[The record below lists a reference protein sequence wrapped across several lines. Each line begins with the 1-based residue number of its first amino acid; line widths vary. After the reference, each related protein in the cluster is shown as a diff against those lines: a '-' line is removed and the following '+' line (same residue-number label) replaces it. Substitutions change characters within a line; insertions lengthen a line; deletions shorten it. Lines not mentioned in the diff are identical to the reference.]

1 MSDQAQVLRGL
12 MEQREEIAALDP
24 APFAHG
30 QPAQTLAVTSGKGG
44 VGKSCIAL
52 NLGIALAQAGRSV
65 CLLDGN
71 LGLGNID
78 LLCGLNG
85 YWNLSHVVSGAR
97 TLAEISL
104 EGPHGL
110 RVIPG
115 ASGLIDVADC
125 SPQAQREILQQL
137 EELEQEHEFLLIDTG
152 TGIHRTVR
160 QFVAA
165 ADLGLVV
172 TTPEPTAIADAY
184 ATIKALS
191 AHTEFMALEVVVNCA
206 DSIEQARDIV
216 DRLQRTTRMFLR
228 SEVGAAGSIPHDT
241 QMIQAVR
248 RQTPCLT
255 LSPRSP
261 ASRALEKLARRV
273 DNVLHHHPKADDPSF
288 FHRLWSGLARNAT

>member
-1 MSDQAQVLRGL
+1 
-12 MEQREEIAALDP
+12 
-24 APFAHG
+24 
-30 QPAQTLAVTSGKGG
+30 
-44 VGKSCIAL
+44 
-52 NLGIALAQAGRSV
+52 
-65 CLLDGN
+65 
-71 LGLGNID
+71 
-78 LLCGLNG
+78 
-85 YWNLSHVVSGAR
+85 
-97 TLAEISL
+97 LAEISL

-115 ASGLIDVADC
+115 ASGLIDAADC

-216 DRLQRTTRMFLR
+216 DRLQRTT
-228 SEVGAAGSIPHDT
+228 
-241 QMIQAVR
+241 
-248 RQTPCLT
+248 
-255 LSPRSP
+255 
-261 ASRALEKLARRV
+261 
-273 DNVLHHHPKADDPSF
+273 
-288 FHRLWSGLARNAT
+288 